1 MHSDFPTSPSNQSPH
16 PVRANESPSN
26 TTLNPTATHATKTIE
41 HSTPR
46 TPNESI
52 ESREGREQTC
62 LWKSPQI
69 GVEINRFGDY
79 LEMVRGK
86 ARVPRVAAEG
96 GRSRVARGKGDSWG
110 QERERWE
117 VVRIWTLFVLG
128 KIDRVPRRAS
138 PPPAGAVAAPPPRAP
153 PSCVT
158 GEDERAPPTH
168 SGPFFVLEKLRKG
181 KCGIA
186 CLWTGWAGPGRAD
199 LLTQVLFWV
208 NFKKYKYLYHI
219 SQNYRFINLFHKTT
233 GTLHNISQNYRFKTC
248 FTRLQI

>member
-1 MHSDFPTSPSNQSPH
+1 
-16 PVRANESPSN
+16 
-26 TTLNPTATHATKTIE
+26 
-41 HSTPR
+41 
-46 TPNESI
+46 
-52 ESREGREQTC
+52 
-62 LWKSPQI
+62 
-69 GVEINRFGDY
+69 
-79 LEMVRGK
+79 MVRGK

-186 CLWTGWAGPGRAD
+186 CLWTGWSSYSGFI
-199 LLTQVLFWV
+199 LSKFQKIQILT
-208 NFKKYKYLYHI
+208 LYHI
-219 SQNYRFINLFHKTT
+219 SQNYRFINLFYKTT